1 MNWMEPGYIWH
12 AAKYFRSHFEDMRE
26 FSSAMKALHK
36 LGGLSLRSGSQCTWV
51 AMHHVPTAKSR
62 GAQVPAADLMWI

>member
-1 MNWMEPGYIWH
+1 MDWMEPGYIWH
-12 AAKYFRSHFEDMRE
+12 AAKYFCSHSEDMRE

-51 AMHHVPTAKSR
+51 AEHGMRTETSR
-62 GAQVPAADLMWI
+62 GAAVPAADLMWT